1 VTEAKGHQVTEISG
15 KRATFASWLAWSLAC
30 LGVASFVLAVI
41 LYIASLPV
49 RPPGSW
55 GTGGISTPVWA
66 ILPFIP
72 FLVVGALIASRRPKN
87 PIGWLSLAVGILW
100 MLNMI
105 AGSYMLIGLRAASP
119 GTFPYPVAVGAL
131 NEGLGPTAVT
141 LFGTFLLL
149 LFPDGRLPSSRWR
162 PVAWLCGLW
171 ITSNIVLS
179 TLTPGPLSDLRSVDN
194 PFGLEGHPWL
204 ANLAGA
210 VGLLFPLLLLISASS
225 LILRYLRSGEE
236 VREQIKWLAFAAS
249 VIAVEVFVAV
259 VQGTFFAS
267 DEGGIAD
274 PLFGKLLQ
282 DALTFS
288 FAGVPVA
295 IGFAVLK
302 YRLYGIDVVINRAL
316 VYGSLTILLALVY
329 FGGVTATQSLIQ
341 LLTSQEH
348 LPQLAVVISTL
359 VIAALFN
366 PLRRRIQSFID
377 RRFYRRK
384 YDASKTLEA
393 FSVKLRDQ
401 TDLET
406 LNAELTK
413 VVRETM
419 QPSHVSLWLRPDAS
433 PRGEEAG

>member
-1 VTEAKGHQVTEISG
+1 VTEDTRQLEQGVSG
-15 KRATFASWLAWSLAC
+15 KRANVAFWLAWSLAC
-30 LGVASFVLAVI
+30 LGVATFVLAVI

-66 ILPFIP
+66 ILPFLP

-105 AGSYMLIGLRAASP
+105 AGSYMLIGLRTASP

-171 ITSNIVLS
+171 IASNIILS
-179 TLTPGPLSDLRSVDN
+179 TLAPGPLSDLRSVDN
-194 PFGLEGHPWL
+194 PFGLEGHPWV
-204 ANLAGA
+204 ANLAEA
-210 VGLLFPLLLLISASS
+210 VGLLFPLLLLVSASS

-249 VIAVEVFVAV
+249 VVALGVFVAV
-259 VQGTFFAS
+259 VQGTLFAS
-267 DEGGIAD
+267 DGPGSAD
-274 PLFGKLLQ
+274 SLWAKLLQ

-316 VYGSLTILLALVY
+316 VYGSLTIMLALVY
-329 FGGVTATQSLIQ
+329 FGGVTATQALFQ
-341 LLTSQEH
+341 TLTSQEQ
-348 LPQLAVVISTL
+348 LPQLAVVVSTL

-366 PLRRRIQSFID
+366 PLRWRIQSFID

-384 YDASKTLEA
+384 YDARKTLEE
-393 FSVKLRDQ
+393 FSARLRDQ
-401 TDLET
+401 TDLEA

-419 QPSHVSLWLRPDAS
+419 QPEHVSLWLRPDPS
-433 PRGEEAG
+433 PRGEQAG